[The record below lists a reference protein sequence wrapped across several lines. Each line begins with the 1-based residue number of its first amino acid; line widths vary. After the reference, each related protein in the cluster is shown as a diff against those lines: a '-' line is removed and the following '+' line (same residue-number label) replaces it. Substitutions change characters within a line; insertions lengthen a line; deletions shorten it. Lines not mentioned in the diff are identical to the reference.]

1 VQREQ
6 RDEELGQVSQRRL
19 DDARRGGADPASELV
34 RRAADE
40 LREHRNRGSG
50 EEEGKHRFG
59 VEVVGQPRAEHKRG
73 RDTDPDQ
80 LPALHP
86 RMIADS
92 LLGVAKAVPS

>member
-1 VQREQ
+1 
-6 RDEELGQVSQRRL
+6 
-19 DDARRGGADPASELV
+19 
-34 RRAADE
+34 
-40 LREHRNRGSG
+40 
-50 EEEGKHRFG
+50 
-59 VEVVGQPRAEHKRG
+59 VGQPRAEHKRG